1 MNRQTLRTKAVKLK
15 NEVKKLIFRKYPT
28 EYHKRA
34 WHQFEKICMYRST
47 LGQIEKLLNSLLLM
61 ALGKANFQ
69 RAEEYLA
76 ENEAED
82 NTSDMSASIFP
93 YAKWITIVFTIGRLI
108 LILISIKH
116 LRICKIYFYY
126 EQILFLCFWR
136 CHWV

>member
-1 MNRQTLRTKAVKLK
+1 
-15 NEVKKLIFRKYPT
+15 
-28 EYHKRA
+28 
-34 WHQFEKICMYRST
+34 
-47 LGQIEKLLNSLLLM
+47 M

-76 ENEAED
+76 ENKVED
-82 NTSDMSASIFP
+82 NTRDMSASIFL

-126 EQILFLCFWR
+126 EQILFLCYLAMPLGMTADMQNDMSL
-136 CHWV
+136 VEQ